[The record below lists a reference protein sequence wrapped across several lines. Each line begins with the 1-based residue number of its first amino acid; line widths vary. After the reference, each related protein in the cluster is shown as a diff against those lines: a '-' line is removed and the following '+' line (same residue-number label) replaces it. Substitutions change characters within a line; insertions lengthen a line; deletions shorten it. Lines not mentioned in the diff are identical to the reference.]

1 MLLKY
6 HNHIL
11 RDALIQTLQR
21 NERVRTNHF
30 AIIRHH
36 CYTCIPL
43 FTLVFIR
50 VLKRPVSQV
59 VETQAR
65 LSTLQIT
72 IHRKGT
78 SHVPYQEKQKKHFFS
93 RFSSTFT
100 SDSQLNNRL
109 LKSSSETVNLLAPI
123 LYKLGHRRGNTIY
136 SCKGCSVRSEN
147 NS

>member
-1 MLLKY
+1 MLLKH

-11 RDALIQTLQR
+11 RDALIQILSWR

-30 AIIRHH
+30 PIIRHH
-36 CYTCIPL
+36 NDCYTCIPL

-59 VETQAR
+59 VQTMAR

-78 SHVPYQEKQKKHFFS
+78 SHV
-93 RFSSTFT
+93 
-100 SDSQLNNRL
+100 
-109 LKSSSETVNLLAPI
+109 
-123 LYKLGHRRGNTIY
+123 LY
-136 SCKGCSVRSEN
+136 
-147 NS
+147 